1 MRIGIS
7 LLLGIAISVVM
18 PECATATVPSNPH
31 SQLLTRTA
39 QGRNS
44 ISGLV
49 FGESG
54 TPLAETYVQL
64 LDELGQTITQTRT
77 NGSGRYAFYGLP
89 SGRFKIKV
97 FPVGTDY
104 LEQIQEVLLSPV
116 SAVPGSGGDNQQV
129 DFYLRLREG
138 ANAGPFFVPGAIF
151 AQEIPDEARK
161 FFERGVSELRQKKEK
176 EGFEFLRKALDVFPN
191 YFLALDRLGTEY
203 AARGRIDPSYF
214 EAARI
219 LLTKAI
225 EVNPRSYSSMFGLG
239 FTQYHQGMVKEAV
252 ENMERAIGVYNKS
265 TNGYLWLGIAQKR
278 AGKLVHAE
286 TSLKRANELA
296 KGKEADVH
304 WQLAGLYN
312 DQKRYAEAAA
322 ELELFLK
329 NKPDA
334 RDAEK
339 IKQLIAQLKQKA
351 ATSSTP

>member
-1 MRIGIS
+1 MRIGFS
-7 LLLGIAISVVM
+7 LLLAIALGVVIS
-18 PECATATVPSNPH
+18 ETATAANNSHVTF
-31 SQLLTRTA
+31 SQA
-39 QGRNS
+39 GRNS
-44 ISGLV
+44 ISGIV

-54 TPLAETYVQL
+54 TPLADTYVQL
-64 LDELGQTITQTRT
+64 LDDLGLTITQSRT
-77 NGSGRYAFYGLP
+77 NGSGRYAFHGLP

-104 LEQIQEVLLSPV
+104 MEQIQEVLLSPV
-116 SAVPGSGGDNQQV
+116 SAIPGSGGDNQQI

-138 ANAGPFFVPGAIF
+138 VNAGPFYAPGTIF
-151 AQEIPDEARK
+151 AQEVPDEARK
-161 FFERGVSELRQKKEK
+161 LFERGVTELRQKKEK
-176 EGFEFLRKALDVFPN
+176 EGFESLKNALAVFPN
-191 YFLALDRLGTEY
+191 YFNALDRLGTEY
-203 AARGRIDPSYF
+203 AARGNINASYF

-225 EVNPRSYSSMFGLG
+225 EINPRSYSSMFGLG
-239 FTQYHQGMVKEAV
+239 FTQYHQGKINEAV

-278 AGKLVHAE
+278 AGKLDKAE
-286 TSLKRANELA
+286 VSLKRANDLS

-304 WQLAGLYN
+304 WHLAGLYN
-312 DQKRYAEAAA
+312 DQKRYTEAAA

-339 IKQLIAQLKQKA
+339 IKQLIVQLKQKA
-351 ATSSTP
+351 AATP

>member
-1 MRIGIS
+1 MNTIFR
-7 LLLGIAISVVM
+7 LFLGIAITVVVSEGAM
-18 PECATATVPSNPH
+18 AFATANPH
-31 SQLLTRTA
+31 SALPVSTL

-49 FGESG
+49 FGESRQ
-54 TPLAETYVQL
+54 PLADTYVQL
-64 LDELGQTITQTRT
+64 LDELGLTISQTKT

-89 SGRFKIKV
+89 SGRFKIRV

-104 LEQIQEVLLSPV
+104 MEQFQEVHLSPV
-116 SAVPGSGGDNQQV
+116 SAVPGSGADNQQV

-138 ANAGPFFVPGAIF
+138 ANAGPFSVPGAIF
-151 AQEIPDEARK
+151 AQEVPEEARK
-161 FFERGVSELRQKKEK
+161 LFERGVNELREKKEK
-176 EGFEFLRKALDVFPN
+176 EGFESLKKALDVFPN

-203 AARGRIDPSYF
+203 ATRGNTNPAYF

-225 EVNPRSYSSMFGLG
+225 EINPRSYSSMFGLG
-239 FTQYHQGMVKEAV
+239 LALYHQGMFNEAV
-252 ENMERAIGVYNKS
+252 ENLERAIGVYNKTAS
-265 TNGYLWLGIAQKR
+265 GYLWLGIAQKR
-278 AGKLVHAE
+278 TGKLPQAE
-286 TSLKRANELA
+286 ASLKKANDLS
-296 KGKEADVH
+296 KGKQPDVH

-334 RDAEK
+334 RDADK

-351 ATSSTP
+351 TTP

>member
-1 MRIGIS
+1 MKIRFS
-7 LLLGIAISVVM
+7 LLLAIAITVLISAVV
-18 PECATATVPSNPH
+18 PVTAS
-31 SQLLTRTA
+31 

-49 FGESG
+49 FGEG
-54 TPLAETYVQL
+54 RVPVADTYVQL
-64 LDELGQTITQTRT
+64 LDELGQTITQTKT
-77 NGSGRYAFYGLP
+77 NGSGRYAFYGVA

-129 DFYLRLREG
+129 DFYLRFKEG
-138 ANAGPFFVPGAIF
+138 VNSGPFSVPGAIF
-151 AQEIPDEARK
+151 AQEVPDEAK
-161 FFERGVSELRQKKEK
+161 KLFDRGVTALRQKNEA
-176 EGFEFLRKALDVFPN
+176 EGFENLKKALDVFPN

-203 AARGRIDPSYF
+203 AVRGRSNPSYF

-225 EVNPRSYSSMFGLG
+225 EVNPKSYSSMFGLG
-239 FTQYHQGMVKEAV
+239 LAQYHQGNINEALQ
-252 ENMERAIGVYNKS
+252 NLERAIGVYNKS

-278 AGKLVHAE
+278 AGKLAQAE
-286 TSLKRANELA
+286 DSFKRANDLS
-296 KGKEADVH
+296 KGKEPDVH

-312 DQKRYAEAAA
+312 EQKRYAEAA
-322 ELELFLK
+322 ERLELFLK

-339 IKQLIAQLKQKA
+339 IKQLIAQLRQKA
-351 ATSSTP
+351 ATP